1 MHICVWTSTSSMV
14 PRIYLYQTLW
24 TGPMSLSLC
33 CLVVRRCCVS
43 PLSIPRNQAP
53 SADHLQ

>member
-1 MHICVWTSTSSMV
+1 MHICTSSMV

-43 PLSIPRNQAP
+43 PLSIPRNHAP

>member
-1 MHICVWTSTSSMV
+1 MPICVWTCSVSPS
-14 PRIYLYQTLW
+14 IYLYQTLW

-33 CLVVRRCCVS
+33 CLVVRRCCVP
-43 PLSIPRNQAP
+43 PLSIPRNQVP